1 MSDLSSIIAVN
12 DKSYGLYAESMGEEL
27 AGLPNKSKRH
37 TMKVEFI
44 LDQVPGAFHQP
55 EDLINWIMQNPYVTG
70 VTFDP
75 KE

>member
-1 MSDLSSIIAVN
+1 MSKLQKITATN
-12 DKSYGLYAESMGEEL
+12 KASYGFYSENVGEEL
-27 AGLPNKSKRH
+27 AGLPNNRERH
-37 TMKVEFI
+37 TMEVEFI

-70 VTFDP
+70 VTFEP